1 MKYIVIELQTNG
13 DNVSTL
19 TTQYD
24 SLPQAESAY
33 HQILVYA
40 AISQVEWH
48 GALLMNSQGAVYKQE
63 CFSHLVE

>member
-1 MKYIVIELQTNG
+1 MKYIVIELQTTS

-24 SLPQAESAY
+24 SLSQAESAY

-48 GALLMNSQGAVYKQE
+48 GALLMNSQGSVYKQE
-63 CFSHLVE
+63 CFNHPAE

>member
-1 MKYIVIELQTNG
+1 MKYIVIELQTTG

-24 SLPQAESAY
+24 GLPQAESAY

-48 GALLMNSQGAVYKQE
+48 GALLMNSQGSVYKQE
-63 CFSHLVE
+63 CFNHPVE